1 MHTRKQNNTIKKPTE
16 VTMSKTAMQTLR
28 QSLDFAYYEASVSR
42 TPGEVLSQVR
52 FQTVDLI
59 AKERE
64 QIIKAFEA
72 GAKLKEACTPEAYYR
87 LVYGGGDA

>member
-1 MHTRKQNNTIKKPTE
+1 LGWFILFYLE
-16 VTMSKTAMQTLR
+16 FVMSKTAMQTLR

-42 TPGEVLSQVR
+42 TPGEVLSQIR

-64 QIIKAFEA
+64 QLIKAFEA

-87 LVYGGGDA
+87 LVYGQEEV

>member
-1 MHTRKQNNTIKKPTE
+1 M
-16 VTMSKTAMQTLR
+16 MSKTAMQTLR
-28 QSLDFAYYEASVSR
+28 QSLDFAYYEASVTR

-87 LVYGGGDA
+87 LVYGQEEV

>member
-1 MHTRKQNNTIKKPTE
+1 MI
-16 VTMSKTAMQTLR
+16 KTAMQTLR
-28 QSLDFAYYEASVSR
+28 QSLDFAYYEASVTL
-42 TPGEVLSQVR
+42 TPGEVISQIR
-52 FQTVDLI
+52 FQTIDLI

-87 LVYGGGDA
+87 LVYGGDND

>member
-1 MHTRKQNNTIKKPTE
+1 MT
-16 VTMSKTAMQTLR
+16 
-28 QSLDFAYYEASVSR
+28 R
-42 TPGEVLSQVR
+42 TPGDVLSQIR

-87 LVYGGGDA
+87 LVYGAENDQN